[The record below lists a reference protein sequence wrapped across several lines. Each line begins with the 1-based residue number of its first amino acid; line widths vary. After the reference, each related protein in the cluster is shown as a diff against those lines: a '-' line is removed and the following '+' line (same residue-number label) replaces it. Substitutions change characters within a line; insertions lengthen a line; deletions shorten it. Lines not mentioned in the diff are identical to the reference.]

1 MNKIIASIII
11 RSHNE
16 ERHVGELLSMIME
29 QDFRAW
35 EIIVV
40 DSGSIDKTL
49 DIVRQYPAHL
59 IQIPSTSFTFG
70 YSLNVGCRSA
80 RGQFLVFVS
89 AHAVPVNQSWITN
102 ILQLFQNQKV
112 GIAYGRQLAGPETPL
127 SEAKDYSLNYGTY
140 SRILLEET
148 ECNNANSAI
157 RRDLWQ
163 QFRFNEKL
171 PAFEDKDWAIRI
183 QKAGYH
189 VAYTADAQVYHYH
202 YENYRQ
208 IYHRHHREAVA
219 YHEIS
224 PQEIFTFRHLT
235 YNVIRSVLSDLVYG
249 LKEKKSFSQFW
260 GILPYRVAQQ
270 LAVYNGMKQ
279 TCPEVER
286 EDYIDR
292 VPKQYKAVVIKE
304 VGMHSV
310 EICEMPKLKANDVL
324 IKVVF
329 VGVCPTD
336 IEVAEGKL
344 DYYVKG
350 LAKYPIVPGH
360 EFSGVVVDVGK
371 EVTNVKLGD
380 KVVGECANG
389 CGQCASCARGDYFA
403 CPNRTEVGVIN
414 KDGAYAEYVTI
425 PASRI
430 HCLPENVTLRRAALV
445 EPLAV
450 SLKGIRKLKPVP
462 GNSVTIVG
470 AGIIGCMCAL
480 ALKHC
485 YRVHVTVIDRK
496 PERLKIA
503 ENFADEVL
511 TTTGDTIDTDF
522 AIEATGEPIVV
533 QRLVSV
539 SKAGAKILILGL
551 PLTEPTPVIFGDVVG
566 YDKTLLGSIAS
577 ASRDWEEASHI
588 LSVTE
593 GMVDPLIGK
602 EFKLSDYKEAW
613 EMTNKKKYPRVLID
627 LNMSLQ
633 NVGKGNK

>member
-16 ERHVGELLSMIME
+16 ERHIGELLNMIMQ
-29 QDFRAW
+29 QDFRTW

-40 DSGSIDKTL
+40 DSGSTDKTL

-59 IQIPSTSFTFG
+59 IQIPSKSFTFG

-80 RGQFLVFVS
+80 RGQFLVIVS
-89 AHAVPVNQSWITN
+89 AHAIPVNQSWLTN
-102 ILQLFQNQKV
+102 ILQPFQNKKV
-112 GIAYGRQLAGPETPL
+112 AVVYGRQLSGPETLL
-127 SEAKDYSLNYGTY
+127 SEARDYSLNYGAY

-171 PAFEDKDWAIRI
+171 PGLEDKDWVIRT

-189 VAYTADAQVYHYH
+189 VAYAANAQVYHHH

-208 IYHRHHREAVA
+208 IYHRHYREAVA
-219 YHEIS
+219 YHKILPAET
-224 PQEIFTFRHLT
+224 FTFKSLT
-235 YNVIRSVLSDLVYG
+235 YNVIKNTLDDLVYG
-249 LKEKKSFSQFW
+249 IKEKKPFSRL
-260 GILPYRVAQQ
+260 GSVLPYRVAQQ
-270 LAVYNGMKQ
+270 LGIYNGIKQ
-279 TCPEVER
+279 ICPKVEQ
-286 EDYIDR
+286 EDYLDNI
-292 VPKQYKAVVIKE
+292 PKQYKAVVIK
-304 VGMHSV
+304 GRDIHSI
-310 EICEMPKLKANDVL
+310 ETREMPKLKANDVL
-324 IKVVF
+324 IKVAF

-360 EFSGVVVDVGK
+360 EFSGLVVDVGK

-389 CGQCASCARGDYFA
+389 CGECPSCARGDYFA

-414 KDGAYAEYVTI
+414 KDGAYSEYVTM

-430 HCLPENVTLRRAALV
+430 HCLPENITLRRAALI

-462 GNSVTIVG
+462 GNSATIVG

-480 ALKHC
+480 ALKH
-485 YRVHVTVIDRK
+485 YGVHVTIVDCK
-496 PERLKIA
+496 PERLEISK
-503 ENFADEVL
+503 NFADQVQ
-511 TTTGDTIDTDF
+511 TTIADAVDSDF
-522 AIEATGEPIVV
+522 TIEATGNPIVA

-551 PLTEPTPVIFGDVVG
+551 PLMEPTPLVFGDIVG
-566 YDKTLLGSIAS
+566 YDKTVYGSIAS
-577 ASRDWEEASHI
+577 ASRDWEEAIHI
-588 LSVTE
+588 LSVTRD
-593 GMVDPLIGK
+593 MVDSLIGK

-613 EMTNKKKYPRVLID
+613 DMTNKKKYPRVLIN
-627 LNMSLQ
+627 LNTSLK
-633 NVGKGNK
+633 NT

>member
-16 ERHVGELLSMIME
+16 ERHIGELLSMIMK

-40 DSGSIDKTL
+40 DSGSTDKTL
-49 DIVRQYPAHL
+49 DIVQQYPTHL

-80 RGQFLVFVS
+80 RGQFLVVVS
-89 AHAVPVNQSWITN
+89 AHAVPVNQSWLTN
-102 ILQLFQNQKV
+102 ILQPFQNEKV
-112 GIAYGRQLAGPETPL
+112 AIVYGRQLPGPETLL
-127 SEAKDYSLNYGTY
+127 SEATDYSLDYGAY

-171 PAFEDKDWAIRI
+171 PGLEDKDWAIRT

-189 VAYTADAQVYHYH
+189 VAYAADAQVYHHH

-208 IYHRHHREAVA
+208 IYHRHYREAMA
-219 YHEIS
+219 YYKIS
-224 PQEIFTFRHLT
+224 PADTFTFKHLT
-235 YNVIRSVLSDLVYG
+235 YSVIRSALADLVYG
-249 LKEKKSFSQFW
+249 IREKKPFSQFW
-260 GILPYRVAQQ
+260 GILPYRVVQQ
-270 LAVYNGMKQ
+270 LGIYNGMKQ
-279 TCPEVER
+279 TCPEVEQ
-286 EDYIDR
+286 EDYLDNI
-292 VPKQYKAVVIKE
+292 PKQYKVVVIK
-304 VGMHSV
+304 GPDIHSV
-310 EICEMPKLKANDVL
+310 ETREIPKLKVSDVL
-324 IKVVF
+324 IKVAF

-344 DYYVKG
+344 DYYAKG
-350 LAKYPIVPGH
+350 LARYPIVPGH
-360 EFSGVVVDVGK
+360 EFSGLVVDVGK

-389 CGQCASCARGDYFA
+389 CGECPGCARGDYFA

-430 HCLPENVTLRRAALV
+430 HCLPENITLRRAALI

-462 GNSVTIVG
+462 GNSATIVG

-480 ALKHC
+480 ALKHH
-485 YRVHVTVIDRK
+485 RVHVTIIDCK
-496 PERLKIA
+496 PERLEITK
-503 ENFADEVL
+503 NFADEVR
-511 TTTGDTIDTDF
+511 TTIGDTIDSDF

-533 QRLVSV
+533 QRLISV

-551 PLTEPTPVIFGDVVG
+551 PLTEPTPVIFGDIVG
-566 YDKTLLGSIAS
+566 YDKTVLGSIAS
-577 ASRDWEEASHI
+577 ASRDWEEAIQI
-588 LSVTE
+588 LSVTRDI
-593 GMVDPLIGK
+593 VDSLIGK

-613 EMTNKKKYPRVLID
+613 DMTNKKKYPRVLIN
-627 LNMSLQ
+627 LNMSLK
-633 NVGKGNK
+633 NI